1 MNGSPCTGTVVHV
14 LNVPVLLY
22 NHALKLELRPAQLD
36 VMPTN
41 ICTATSITFRPYKL
55 LPKHTP
61 LSARKQSKMA
71 SPGAPASANAFVNAC
86 TSRSPPW
93 GEFTRVAT
101 ATEISIW
108 SSFMSAQ
115 RRVRTSE
122 SLQCLAVAVLNQQAR
137 VILERKSNAP
147 PDSAMEVYSDV
158 KPVCISGGSIN
169 PSPLR
174 SNAPKQTRIRS
185 CFVAVGAI
193 ELSPR
198 TNCASV
204 TD

>member
-1 MNGSPCTGTVVHV
+1 MTVWEQAD
-14 LNVPVLLY
+14 
-22 NHALKLELRPAQLD
+22 HALAQLD
-36 VMPTN
+36 VMSKT
-41 ICTATSITFRPYKL
+41 ICIATTIIFRPYKL

-61 LSARKQSKMA
+61 LSIRKQSAMA
-71 SPGAPASANAFVNAC
+71 SPGAPASANASVNAC
-86 TSRSPPW
+86 TSRSPLCE
-93 GEFTRVAT
+93 EFTRVAT

-115 RRVRTSE
+115 HRDGVGTSE
-122 SLQCLAVAVLNQQAR
+122 SLQCLAILSQQAR
-137 VILERKSNAP
+137 VTLQRKSNSP

-193 ELSPR
+193 ELRPR
-198 TNCASV
+198 TNCARV